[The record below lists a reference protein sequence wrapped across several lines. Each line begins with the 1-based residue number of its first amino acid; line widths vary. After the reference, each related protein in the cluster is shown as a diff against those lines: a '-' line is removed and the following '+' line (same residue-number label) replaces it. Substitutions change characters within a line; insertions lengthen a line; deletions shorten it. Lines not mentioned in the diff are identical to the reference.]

1 MSIVHHPKLGMIE
14 CVRSWRARSIRLA
27 VRRDA
32 TLRLTYPLF
41 TLRSTAINFA
51 EQKIAWIEAT
61 RRRIAERNNN
71 TPILT
76 RDDIERLRREAR
88 CTLPPLVERLARE
101 HGFQYSALSISSAHT
116 RWGSCSGKNSIS
128 LSLYIMTLPEHLRE
142 FIILHELCHT
152 RHHNH
157 SAAFHALLDSCVCGK
172 EKLLNKELRS
182 YHIPATPGE

>member
-51 EQKIAWIEAT
+51 ERKIAWIEAT

-101 HGFQYSALSISSAHT
+101 HGFQYSALRISSAHT